1 MRSRFLALTVALTL
15 PLAFPLVAEA
25 QANRPARELERFEVG
40 GLPKAPASELEKE
53 IFLLLRVHK
62 KGDYSDASRIHLKL
76 AQYYKEHGEELMEDL
91 CNQKAME
98 AWAAASG
105 ERPASA
111 GSPGSPPFE
120 PQNTFARRFSHSD
133 EMKIL
138 HTWEFFSDGTYSH
151 VLATADQPGGFGPR
165 ERGWY
170 TLTGDQMRLWQFK
183 PRGDRTVRVE
193 LLGAE
198 GRDGAILD
206 GARMVVVP

>member
-1 MRSRFLALTVALTL
+1 MRSRFVVLTLALALPFT
-15 PLAFPLVAEA
+15 ASG
-25 QANRPARELERFEVG
+25 QANRPPRDVERFEVA

-62 KGDYSDASRIHLKL
+62 KGDYTDASRIHLKL
-76 AQYYKEHGEELMEDL
+76 AQYYKEHGEELLEDL

-120 PQNTFARRFSHSD
+120 PQHAFARRFRYTD
-133 EMKIL
+133 DVKIE
-138 HTWEFFSDGTYSH
+138 HTWEFFVDGTYSH
-151 VLATADQPGGFGPR
+151 TLATADKPDGIGPR

-170 TLTGDQMRLWQFK
+170 TLAGDQMRLWQFK
-183 PRGDRTVRVE
+183 PRAERTVRFE
-193 LLGAE
+193 LLGDS
-198 GRDGAILD
+198 GKDGAFLD
-206 GARMVVVP
+206 GARMAVVP

>member
-1 MRSRFLALTVALTL
+1 MRSRFLVLTL
-15 PLAFPLVAEA
+15 ALSLPVTAST
-25 QANRPARELERFEVG
+25 QPARAARDVERFEVA

-62 KGDYSDASRIHLKL
+62 KGDYTDASRIHLKL
-76 AQYYKEHGEELMEDL
+76 AQYYKDHGEELLEDL

-120 PQNTFARRFSHSD
+120 PQHAFARRFRYTD
-133 EMKIL
+133 DVKIE
-138 HTWEFFSDGTYSH
+138 HTWEFFVDGTYSH
-151 VLATADQPGGFGPR
+151 TLATADKPDGIGPR

-170 TLTGDQMRLWQFK
+170 TLSGDQMRLWQFK
-183 PRGDRTVRVE
+183 PRAERTVRFE
-193 LLGAE
+193 LLGDS
-198 GRDGAILD
+198 GKDGAFLD
-206 GARMVVVP
+206 GARMAVVP